1 MNAIS
6 KYPLLI
12 LLLVVQ
18 TGFSQVAFVDK
29 QRAQAFKNASQTI
42 VVLAAEDAKT
52 SKKLAKKKGAD
63 YVAVYKGMVDTYNA
77 RLKGAFEAD
86 WRFNTVRYMNRSEL
100 AGLKSGASSDE
111 NTYFIACVGADE
123 MLAEAA
129 LATAKSKKNSF
140 DFDDFLIRHDEASS
154 LDILHLNQLD
164 DYFLSKA
171 DWDLR
176 QEKKMTAD
184 KRLGKSPQLGDYLR
198 HRMLPFVGFYLSQHA
213 LPTASDLHFGLHYL
227 QEDLDKAAT
236 GGKKVEINKM
246 PPLAKGNLLA
256 QKTLLIGRDLTNFPN
271 GKTNLTEAD
280 IKKTYPHPFKIVGQA
295 EIEKAFAERN
305 GAYCAILPAV
315 RWSPT
320 GYPELLMFYVVDA
333 ADALTIISFA
343 DTGSGSNPM
352 TANQFELSQEMKAKH
367 FQEINSKVEE

>member
-1 MNAIS
+1 MDAIS
-6 KYPLLI
+6 KLSLLA
-12 LLLVVQ
+12 LLLAVQ

-42 VVLAAEDAKT
+42 VVVAAEDVKT

-63 YVAVYKGMVDTYNA
+63 YVAVYKGMVDAYNT
-77 RLKGAFEAD
+77 RLKGAFDAD
-86 WRFNTVRYMNRSEL
+86 WRFNAVRYMNRSEL
-100 AGLKSGASSDE
+100 AGLKSGALSDE
-111 NTYFIACVGADE
+111 KTYFIACVGADE

-129 LATAKSKKNSF
+129 LATAKSKKTSF
-140 DFDDFLIRHDEASS
+140 DFDDFLVRHDEASS
-154 LDILHLNQLD
+154 LDILPLNQSD

-171 DWDLR
+171 AWDLR
-176 QEKKMTAD
+176 QEKKMAAD
-184 KRLGKSPQLGDYLR
+184 KRLGKSPQLGDHLR

-227 QEDLDKAAT
+227 QQDLEKAAT

-256 QKTLLIGRDLTNFPN
+256 QKTLLIGRDLTNFPD
-271 GKTNLTEAD
+271 GKTHLTEAD
-280 IKKTYPHPFKIVGQA
+280 IQKIYPHPFKIVGQT

-320 GYPELLMFYVVDA
+320 GYPELLLFYVVDA
-333 ADALTIISFA
+333 ADALRIISFA

-352 TANQFELSQEMKAKH
+352 TANQFERSQEMKAKH
-367 FQEINSKVEE
+367 FQEIDSRVEE